1 VIRPAAARDA
11 DALGEVWSRSWRDG
25 HIGHVPDALVAV
37 RTDESFRRRA
47 ATRVPDTTV
56 AEVDGEVAGFVMVAG
71 DEVEQV
77 FVSAQ
82 HRGQG
87 IADALLQ
94 EAERQVRE
102 NGHRVAWLAVVAGNA
117 RARAFY
123 ERMGWRDEG
132 SFDYE
137 AKLEDGRTL
146 AVPCHRYV
154 KDV

>member
-1 VIRPAAARDA
+1 MIRPAEARDA
-11 DALGEVWSRSWRDG
+11 DAVGEVWSTSWRDG

-47 ATRVPDTTV
+47 ESRVPDTTV
-56 AEVDGEVAGFVMVAG
+56 VEVAGEVAGFVMVAD

-77 FVSAQ
+77 FVSAH

-102 NGHRVAWLAVVAGNA
+102 NGHRVAWLSVVAGNE

-132 SFDYE
+132 AFDYE

-146 AVPCHRYV
+146 AVPSRRYV